1 VLRQEQADS
10 KAFYEKEINK
20 KLISMKPD
28 QDLVAALQIR
38 VDATT
43 IKQWIVLKPVS
54 VNFGFVKPEKWVEKT
69 MLSELK
75 ILEHS
80 VVTAP

>member
-1 VLRQEQADS
+1 
-10 KAFYEKEINK
+10 
-20 KLISMKPD
+20 MKPD

-43 IKQWIVLKPVS
+43 IKQWIVLKPVC
-54 VNFGFVKPEKWVEKT
+54 VDFGFVKPENWVERT

>member
-1 VLRQEQADS
+1 
-10 KAFYEKEINK
+10 
-20 KLISMKPD
+20 MKPD
-28 QDLVAALQIR
+28 QDLVAAIQIR

-43 IKQWIVLKPVS
+43 IKQWIVLKPVI
-54 VNFGFVKPEKWVEKT
+54 VDFGFVKPENWVERT